1 MTVVLDSSALL
12 ALILEEPGRENV
24 AARLG
29 SAVMSAV
36 NVQEVFLKLMGNGV
50 SASVA
55 QSIVEATEIAVLPHD
70 AQAALDAA
78 QLAGATRQLGSGLG
92 DRTCMALGIRLGMP
106 VLTADRAWAD
116 IKTDGLFVELIR

>member
-55 QSIVEATEIAVLPHD
+55 QNIVEATEIAVLPHD
-70 AQAALDAA
+70 AQGALDAA

-92 DRTCMALGIRLGMP
+92 DRTCMALGIRLGIP

-116 IKTDGLFVELIR
+116 IKADGLFVELIR